1 MARSLQEANE
11 ELGTKHALIRDVFKE
26 ARSGGGDDLDFEL
39 VKAFGEGLTTQAKVD
54 KFREV
59 NREMA
64 DLTVECKNLEFAAF
78 GEAHRRVA
86 EEMDR
91 PAPGSPPPQ
100 PSGGPSTKS
109 IGQRVTE
116 SEEYKAFAQDH
127 ANGFSIELPDV
138 SVKTL
143 METTAGFAPE
153 STRTGL
159 IVEAVTRPIQVLD
172 LIPMGGTDSA
182 SVVYMEETLRTHA
195 AAEKGEGIAYA
206 ESAFSLTE
214 RSVQVRKITDSL
226 PVTDEQ
232 LEDVQQ
238 LESYIDQ
245 RLRFGL
251 RQRLD
256 NQVVNGT
263 GVPPLLEGILN
274 VAGIQTQAKGNDPRF
289 DAIHKGLTLVRVTGR
304 ATPGGIVM
312 HPNDWQEIRLT
323 RTADGIYILGN
334 PAASVV
340 PMLFGVPIALGDVMV
355 ENTALIGDFQNFC
368 QILEKRGIVVE
379 VGYTGS
385 QFVEGKKT
393 IRADF
398 RVAFVVY
405 RPAAFCTV
413 TGL

>member
-1 MARSLQEANE
+1 MARSLKEANE
-11 ELGTKHALIRDVFKE
+11 ELGTRHALLDQVFKE
-26 ARSGGGDDLDFEL
+26 AGESQDFAK
-39 VKAFGEGLTTQAKVD
+39 VKAFGDNLDTQAKVD
-54 KFREV
+54 AFRSLNE
-59 NREMA
+59 EMA
-64 DLTVECKNLEFAAF
+64 VLVTECKSLEFAAA

-86 EEMDR
+86 EEMKR
-91 PAPGSPPPQ
+91 PAPGGAAPPQ
-100 PSGGPSTKS
+100 PPAASTKS
-109 IGQRVTE
+109 VGQRLTD
-116 SEEYKAFAQDH
+116 SPEYKAFREDH
-127 ANGFSIELPDV
+127 SNGFAVEMGDI

-143 METTAGFAPE
+143 METTAGHAPE

-172 LIPMGGTDSA
+172 LIPMGGTDAA
-182 SVVYMEETLRTHA
+182 SIVYMEETLRTHS
-195 AAEKGEGIAYA
+195 AAEKGEGTTFA
-206 ESAFSLTE
+206 ESAFELTE
-214 RSVQVRKITDSL
+214 RSSQVRKITDSL

-256 NQVVNGT
+256 NQVVSGT

-274 VAGIQTQAKGNDPRF
+274 VAGIQTQAKGVDPRF
-289 DAIHKGLTLVRVTGR
+289 DAIHKAMTLVRVTGR
-304 ATPGGIVM
+304 ANPGGIVM
-312 HPNDWQEIRLT
+312 HPNDWEQIRLT

-334 PAASVV
+334 PASAVP
-340 PMLFGVPIALGDVMV
+340 PMLFGVPIALGDVMT
-355 ENTALIGDFQNFC
+355 ENTALVGDFANFC